1 MSSAIADA
9 LARVET
15 ATIAG
20 CGTFTT
26 RSHPARPGRNPRT
39 GGRIA
44 IAVSTAPSFKVGKT
58 LRDGQV
64 ATDVRAYLAATAGCG
79 PARPHVPK
87 SLMSP
92 VGPVVPLVAGRR
104 RPASRR
110 FTKRAN
116 MCADHART
124 FDPSG
129 ATTHYRGRCELVP
142 TTLVLTRAQAPYR
155 KRFRAAYA
163 PHRSRAVAPCRQ
175 FPKRSPAAHTDPHRG
190 PALTFT
196 ITIGAREETCALPRH
211 DTRSNRC
218 VRASTHEM
226 SPVSAVSLTRDGS
239 FIRGQRCMSLNASY
253 FPTASQRLTAP
264 VAHNPDHR
272 PRQSTT
278 KSPTPSTVRTLES
291 ETALKNVLSVHFPQL
306 GSPLPQ
312 GPGPKHMSRTPTFD
326 KLIPL
331 PTVKRI
337 TTHSSPSPDVQSSE
351 LYKTPHYGVVD
362 PCSL

>member
-1 MSSAIADA
+1 MMPFNQHVSRQRYTRLRCRRSGTAFDSMTPASHHDPRQRLRPTVWELRPPEFTEQKA
-9 LARVET
+9 ARL
-15 ATIAG
+15 G
-20 CGTFTT
+20 PFRTF
-26 RSHPARPGRNPRT
+26 
-39 GGRIA
+39 
-44 IAVSTAPSFKVGKT
+44 
-58 LRDGQV
+58 L
-64 ATDVRAYLAATAGCG
+64 
-79 PARPHVPK
+79 
-87 SLMSP
+87 
-92 VGPVVPLVAGRR
+92 AGRR

-129 ATTHYRGRCELVP
+129 ATTPYRGRCELVP
-142 TTLVLTRAQAPYR
+142 TTLVLTHAQAPYR

-163 PHRSRAVAPCRQ
+163 PHRSRAVAPCKQ
-175 FPKRSPAAHTDPHRG
+175 FTKRSPAAHTDPHRG

-196 ITIGAREETCALPRH
+196 VTTGAREETCALPRP
-211 DTRSNRC
+211 DTRTNRC
-218 VRASTHEM
+218 VRASRHEM

-239 FIRGQRCMSLNASY
+239 CIRRQRCMSLHASY

-264 VAHNPDHR
+264 VVHHPDHR

-278 KSPTPSTVRTLES
+278 KSPTPSTVQTLES
-291 ETALKNVLSVHFPQL
+291 ETALKNVLSVHFPQV
-306 GSPLPQ
+306 GSSLPQ
-312 GPGPKHMSRTPTFD
+312 GPGPKHMSRPPTVD
-326 KLIPL
+326 KLILL

-337 TTHSSPSPDVQSSE
+337 TTHSSPSPDIKSSE